1 MKLNYIN
8 SRHLTW
14 ATVAVGGTSLA
25 ISGYKYFHSQ
35 AEDKKAAREGQQ
47 MKRPF
52 YSVPTEDLIN
62 RNIAEG
68 QAQQG
73 LSSAEKQYA
82 GEQRERGLATSG
94 HAISET
100 GAGVNQFGE
109 LNQVFADSLKSQS
122 ALDAQE
128 HKQNIDF
135 FTKANSEVA
144 AQKGIQWGVNELQ
157 PYESKL
163 KEIQDRRIAAKTNEN
178 NAINEGLG
186 SMGALSTSLNSVNKT
201 SGQPAAPASQSPY
214 NRTFGLADT
223 GATPGADPATGF
235 NVLDPNAA
243 AGVTAGPDLSGLGTA
258 IAGF

>member
-1 MKLNYIN
+1 M
-8 SRHLTW
+8 SW
-14 ATVAVGGTSLA
+14 VSVGVGAVSLGTSV
-25 ISGYKYFHSQ
+25 YKGLHAASQ
-35 AEDKKAAREGQQ
+35 DRKARKEGEA

-52 YSVPTEDLIN
+52 YSVPSEDIIN
-62 RNIAEG
+62 RNIWGNQAE
-68 QAQQG
+68 QG
-73 LSSAEKQYA
+73 LSSSEKEYA
-82 GEQRERGLATSG
+82 GEQRERGLATSA

-178 NAINEGLG
+178 NAYNEALG
-186 SMGALSTSLNSVNKT
+186 SLSAGATGVNSYMKT
-201 SGQPAAPASQSPY
+201 NPGTPKQPDYSNLTPY

-223 GATPGADPATGF
+223 GGG
-235 NVLDPNAA
+235 A
-243 AGVTAGPDLSGLGTA
+243 AGSPAGNFGSID
-258 IAGF
+258 AGSWNPAATIQPVDSSDNS